1 MRASPVIVGEVAG
14 QNAAQVAFAENQN
27 VIQTLAP
34 DRADEP
40 LREGILPRAVRGRE
54 DFLDPHA
61 LHSVPKLFAVDLVA
75 VAQEIGGRGVVR
87 KGIHDLLGGP
97 VGGGMLGHVEVD
109 DAPAVV
115 REHDKNKEDA
125 QARGGHREEIE
136 GDQIADMVGEERP
149 PGLRRQGAPLRYE
162 PRDGALGDVEPQP
175 ETFPV
180 NSRGAPQRI
189 GRSHRCDESLDLN
202 IDGWAARDGP
212 GGELGPVLA
221 EAAPLPPQDG
231 VGRHDDESLPPARPH
246 PRQRDPEESVAPA
259 HLRPSHRP
267 LVDGELVAQGQVL
280 QGDKAV
286 SAAERGKQW
295 KQAEQAGDHRAR
307 IFSGSAPPDQSL
319 GAGRGFGEG
328 QARSTVCSPAVCG
341 DLFGQKFA
349 TTNYGLLYTAKCTAS
364 LLGPFGNVLQE
375 ATGSWFPIFGVAIVF
390 DLGAALLAFAVL
402 RRLHNSHVESSIRAA
417 PSAAGTVP
425 VAAGGSKERG
435 SVYSGEGF
443 CSPRAERAWRT
454 A

>member
-1 MRASPVIVGEVAG
+1 MEDGSRWAGRLSWTWDACSMVVRTAGAGLRRLAEVAVMQATDFGNLHDPARLGELDGPEVRRILVEREMRASPVIVGEVAG
-14 QNAAQVAFAENQN
+14 QNAAQMP
-27 VIQTLAP
+27 LAK
-34 DRADEP
+34 DDDMLQALASHRANES

-115 REHDKNKEDA
+115 SEHDKNKEDA

-175 ETFPV
+175 EKFPV

-189 GRSHRCDESLDLN
+189 GRRHPCDESLDLN

-246 PRQRDPEESVAPA
+246 PRQRAPEEAVAPA

-280 QGDKAV
+280 QGDMAV
-286 SAAERGKQW
+286 SAAEEGKQS
-295 KQAEQAGDHRAR
+295 KQAEQEGDHRAG
-307 IFSGSAPPDQSL
+307 IFSGSTPPDQSL

-328 QARSTVCSPAVCG
+328 QQARRIG
-341 DLFGQKFA
+341 WG
-349 TTNYGLLYTAKCTAS
+349 GAS
-364 LLGPFGNVLQE
+364 RTMVTR
-375 ATGSWFPIFGVAIVF
+375 API
-390 DLGAALLAFAVL
+390 
-402 RRLHNSHVESSIRAA
+402 
-417 PSAAGTVP
+417 
-425 VAAGGSKERG
+425 SK
-435 SVYSGEGF
+435 
-443 CSPRAERAWRT
+443 
-454 A
+454 